1 MNTLEMRTKIN
12 QKLSN
17 LSPEQLNSVWEFL
30 ESLESP
36 IQNNTPSSATVLEK
50 MGGYPESL
58 LESTDKLSDR
68 EVRKQ
73 IIAEQ
78 IKKKH
83 QARHQ

>member
-1 MNTLEMRTKIN
+1 MNTLEIRTKIT
-12 QKLSN
+12 QKLAL

-36 IQNNTPSSATVLEK
+36 LQNNTASSQTVLEK
-50 MGGYPESL
+50 MGGYPKTL
-58 LESTDKLSDR
+58 LESQGNLSDR
-68 EVRKQ
+68 DVRQQ

-78 IKKKH
+78 IQKKH